1 MRLALIALLC
11 LASFAHAQ
19 DVFVP
24 AKDAVAKLQ
33 LPKGFQATLFAG
45 EPDLVQPISFT
56 FDDRGRMWVVECL
69 SYPQWITEGEG
80 KDRVSIFE
88 DKDGDGTFDTKTVF
102 FDKGTNLSS
111 LQLGFGGVWLC
122 AVPNLIFIPD
132 RNGDDVPDSPPE
144 VRLDG
149 WDLKA
154 KHNVVNELKWAPDG
168 WLHGCNGILSNSKV
182 GAPGTPDEERVSLNC
197 GVWRYHPISKKFEV
211 VAWGT
216 TNPWGLDFDDN
227 GEAFITNCVIHHL
240 WHVTPGARFQRM
252 FGQDLNPNAYGLIP
266 SVADYIHWGG
276 GEWTTSRGGQ
286 GVHDKPG
293 GGHAHSGAMVYLGD
307 NWPDEYRNRLF
318 TCNIHGRRVNS
329 DKLVLHGSGYKAE
342 RAPDFLFS
350 SDPWFR
356 GLALHTGPDGGV
368 YVSDWNDTGECHDY
382 EDVERDT
389 GRIFKITYGKPAR
402 AGETVD
408 LAALSDAE
416 LAKLQLHKNDWH
428 VRHARRLLAERAA
441 AGRLTTSEATAVLLP
456 MLKDNP
462 DVTRRLRAL
471 WALAVIDVFDAAV
484 LSTALK
490 DENARVRAWAV
501 RLEIDRRDPNRLPTA
516 TLLKLAET
524 DPSPRV
530 RLALAS
536 GLQRLP
542 VEECWPL
549 AEVLVRFEADAVDP
563 NLPLMLWY
571 GLERLVAAEP
581 QRAVDLIAKT
591 RVPKIREY
599 LARRVAGL

>member
-1 MRLALIALLC
+1 MARISLLIVLC
-11 LASFAHAQ
+11 LASLAKAE
-19 DVFVP
+19 DAFVP

-33 LPKGFQATLFAG
+33 LPTGFQATLFAG

-69 SYPQWITEGEG
+69 SYPQWLTEGEG
-80 KDRVSIFE
+80 RDRVSIFE
-88 DKDGDGTFDTKTVF
+88 DANGDGTFDTRKVF

-111 LQLGFGGVWLC
+111 VQLGFGGVWLC

-132 RNGDDVPDSPPE
+132 RDGDDVPDSPPE
-144 VRLDG
+144 VKLDG

-154 KHNVVNELKWAPDG
+154 KHNVVNELQWGPDG

-182 GAPGTPDEERVSLNC
+182 GAPGTLDEGRVTLNC
-197 GVWRYHPISKKFEV
+197 GAWRYHPITKKFEV

-216 TNPWGLDFDDN
+216 TNPWGLDFDDF

-240 WHVTPGARFQRM
+240 WHVTPGAHFERM

-286 GVHDKPG
+286 GIHDKPG

-307 NWPDEYRNRLF
+307 NWPAEYRNRLF

-342 RAPDFLFS
+342 RAPDFLQS

-402 AGETVD
+402 AGEKVD

-428 VRHARRLLAERAA
+428 LRHARRVLQERTA

-484 LSTALK
+484 LSTALQ
-490 DENARVRAWAV
+490 DEDARVRAWAV
-501 RLEIDRRDPNRLPTA
+501 RLEIDRSR
-516 TLLKLAET
+516 
-524 DPSPRV
+524 S
-530 RLALAS
+530 
-536 GLQRLP
+536 
-542 VEECWPL
+542 
-549 AEVLVRFEADAVDP
+549 
-563 NLPLMLWY
+563 
-571 GLERLVAAEP
+571 
-581 QRAVDLIAKT
+581 
-591 RVPKIREY
+591 
-599 LARRVAGL
+599 